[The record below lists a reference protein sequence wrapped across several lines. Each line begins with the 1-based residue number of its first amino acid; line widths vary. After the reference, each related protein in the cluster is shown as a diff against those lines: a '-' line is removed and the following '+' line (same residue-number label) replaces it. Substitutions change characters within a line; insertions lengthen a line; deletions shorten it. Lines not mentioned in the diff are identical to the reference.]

1 MEPVSHRACVGLP
14 AYPISV
20 HVHFADPEL
29 TISNKAL
36 NLLQVTRVSKVFRRN
51 TYAHPSKLPSV
62 VYEYHEQNLT
72 FLQGFYFYF

>member
-14 AYPISV
+14 AYRISV

-29 TISNKAL
+29 TISNKDL
-36 NLLQVTRVSKVFRRN
+36 NLLQVTRVTKVFCRN

-72 FLQGFYFYF
+72 PFQCFYLYF